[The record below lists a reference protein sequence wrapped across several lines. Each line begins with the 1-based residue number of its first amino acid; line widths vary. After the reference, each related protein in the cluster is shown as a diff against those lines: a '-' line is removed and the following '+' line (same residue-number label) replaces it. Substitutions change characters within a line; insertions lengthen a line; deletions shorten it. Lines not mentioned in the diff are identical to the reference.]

1 MFVGEEVVGVICVF
15 VFFYLVIGDIWWW
28 GIFGGDE
35 VVFVFWEYWF
45 GILEGWVLI
54 MFFDFVDC
62 VFVGVVV
69 VFVVF
74 DGWVGVLGCE
84 F

>member
-1 MFVGEEVVGVICVF
+1 
-15 VFFYLVIGDIWWW
+15 
-28 GIFGGDE
+28 
-35 VVFVFWEYWF
+35 
-45 GILEGWVLI
+45 

-84 F
+84 FQC